1 MTSPL
6 SSEQIRALAQRAQI
20 FGLLNR
26 QSLNSDLRATLAQ
39 ANHETRLLTAEEI
52 TAACQHSGVKP
63 AVLIQL
69 QSQVPGLVDS
79 AREALLTQQ
88 PGLVQPGGAL
98 FPQERADACWR
109 DCFHFLRI
117 SLYAVAAGETRFTD
131 PAGLDAM
138 QELYDVLKVPVP
150 ALLVAL
156 TQLRDLACKAY
167 SHAGAKHDVD
177 LLESALNH
185 LIKKMSAFQ
194 LDHTQPI

>member
-1 MTSPL
+1 
-6 SSEQIRALAQRAQI
+6 
-20 FGLLNR
+20 
-26 QSLNSDLRATLAQ
+26 
-39 ANHETRLLTAEEI
+39 
-52 TAACQHSGVKP
+52 
-63 AVLIQL
+63 
-69 QSQVPGLVDS
+69 
-79 AREALLTQQ
+79 
-88 PGLVQPGGAL
+88 
-98 FPQERADACWR
+98 
-109 DCFHFLRI
+109 
-117 SLYAVAAGETRFTD
+117 
-131 PAGLDAM
+131 M